1 LKRLPLLKYI
11 VQLSR
16 IPLASA
22 IFGIYN
28 VLQGRQME
36 IDVEKRNG
44 YVVITPICGQIDA
57 GNYDELRKQIGSVL
71 KTDHNI
77 LLNLENVQFLDS
89 SAASVIL
96 YCYRNIQLH
105 QGNFEICAPS
115 IAVNVTLKLLKMDRL
130 TKVFHSLEE
139 AGRAFEDKINAT
151 QK

>member
-1 LKRLPLLKYI
+1 
-11 VQLSR
+11 
-16 IPLASA
+16 
-22 IFGIYN
+22 
-28 VLQGRQME
+28 ME